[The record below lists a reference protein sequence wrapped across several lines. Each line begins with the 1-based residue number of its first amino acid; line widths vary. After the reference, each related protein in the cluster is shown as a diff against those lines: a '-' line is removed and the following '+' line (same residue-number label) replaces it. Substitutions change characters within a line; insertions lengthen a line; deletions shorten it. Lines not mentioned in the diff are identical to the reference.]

1 MKKNIKL
8 KSLAMLFIM
17 LIFSG
22 TSYGTKNENDNLI
35 TMGNWKSNIETC
47 TYTSTSTIGIGFVI
61 VVPVGN
67 VPVIISVGSTETITS
82 EEEGTRRRCVDG
94 TGFCVFSSS
103 CS

>member
-22 TSYGTKNENDNLI
+22 TSYSTKNENDNLI

-47 TYTSTSTIGIGFVI
+47 TYTSTSTIGIGFFI
-61 VVPVGN
+61 AIPTN

-82 EEEGTRRRCVDG
+82 EEEGTRRKCVNG
-94 TGFCVFSSS
+94 TGFCVFGSS

>member
-22 TSYGTKNENDNLI
+22 TSYSTKNENDNLI

-47 TYTSTSTIGIGFVI
+47 TYTSTSTIGIGFFI
-61 VVPVGN
+61 AIPN

-82 EEEGTRRRCVDG
+82 EEEGTRRKCVNG
-94 TGFCVFSSS
+94 TGFCVFGSS